1 MWVLYFL
8 PKVHEGVSPIPGC
21 PIISARKSLCENI
34 SKYVDFFLQE
44 FVTQLPSY
52 LRHTGDFLLKI
63 KDNEWSNERI
73 LMSMDITSL
82 YTSINHIDG
91 LRACEPFLVGRPI
104 QCYKHELILFLI
116 KWYLNNNFFAFD
128 NDVYQQLRGVA
139 MGACF
144 SPSYAC
150 LPVGW
155 WGERVLKTTYQVA
168 FNNNVIAWL
177 CYIDD
182 VFVSWKG
189 TAESGLKFVWHQS
202 EWSQPRNQC
211 HHQCHDNWI
220 SWCHFS

>member
-1 MWVLYFL
+1 
-8 PKVHEGVSPIPGC
+8 
-21 PIISARKSLCENI
+21 
-34 SKYVDFFLQE
+34 
-44 FVTQLPSY
+44 
-52 LRHTGDFLLKI
+52 
-63 KDNEWSNERI
+63 
-73 LMSMDITSL
+73 MDITSL

-189 TAESGLKFVWHQS
+189 TAESGLKFVS
-202 EWSQPRNQC
+202 DISQN
-211 HHQCHDNWI
+211 DLNLEINATI
-220 SWCHFS
+220 SATTIEFLDVTFHRE